1 MIPGIQSR
9 RNKPKAP
16 AAPEQRTRF
25 EELLSGLA
33 VRLINLKAEEVQAA
47 MEEGLQLIGTFAS
60 ADEVRLLSVE
70 RGALADELAYA
81 WLSRGERGDLA
92 CSSLGFFDRFPVAA
106 EMLRAGKPMIYGSLN
121 EIPHQAQ
128 EERRYLSG
136 IGLHAAIAQPI
147 LVDAKLV
154 AVLFL
159 HCFHVR

>member
-16 AAPEQRTRF
+16 AAPAQRTRF

-81 WLSRGERGDLA
+81 WLSRGDRGDLA
-92 CSSLGFFDRFPVAA
+92 CSSLGFF
-106 EMLRAGKPMIYGSLN
+106 GSASSSL
-121 EIPHQAQ
+121 
-128 EERRYLSG
+128 
-136 IGLHAAIAQPI
+136 
-147 LVDAKLV
+147 
-154 AVLFL
+154 
-159 HCFHVR
+159 